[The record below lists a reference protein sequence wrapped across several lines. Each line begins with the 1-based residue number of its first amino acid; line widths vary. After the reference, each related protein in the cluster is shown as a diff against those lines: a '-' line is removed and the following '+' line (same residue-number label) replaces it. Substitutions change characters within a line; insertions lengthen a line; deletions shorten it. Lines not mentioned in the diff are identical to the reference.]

1 MRYVAQLIF
10 ILLFFI
16 SIESGF
22 PQGKAESNLSESS
35 ASTKDRV
42 TTVYHDRNSAECANN
57 YSNSY
62 YRYSERNLSRN
73 YADPSYEN
81 KNINKWENNFGK
93 TISADHISLNYFKVD
108 RSNKSLWNGKH
119 WNPSDFPLKVYVNE
133 TSSIMS
139 KSIYKKYI
147 DYAFQVWGKADNRV
161 RFEYVSS
168 VSNAD
173 ITITFEDNLMEK
185 YKENYLGLTDYE
197 LSRNNKI
204 KQSTIE
210 IGMLKMG
217 KDKLSDGEIKAT
229 IIHELGHA
237 IGLGHSD
244 NELDIMYPYIDPT
257 SSANMNFH
265 DLSTGDINAIKSVI
279 DLGFEK
285 QYTIK

>member
-1 MRYVAQLIF
+1 MKYIAQLIF
-10 ILLFFI
+10 ILLFVI
-16 SIESGF
+16 SIENGF

-35 ASTKDRV
+35 ASTKDRI
-42 TTVYHDRNSAECANN
+42 TTVYHDRNSAEYANN

-62 YRYSERNLSRN
+62 YRYSERNLVRN

-81 KNINKWENNFGK
+81 KNINQRENNFGK

-119 WNPSDFPLKVYVNE
+119 WNPADFPLKVYVNE
-133 TSSIMS
+133 TSSIRY

-161 RFEYVSS
+161 RFEYISS
-168 VSNAD
+168 VSDAD

-210 IGMLKMG
+210 IGMIKMG

>member
-1 MRYVAQLIF
+1 MKYIAKLIF
-10 ILLFFI
+10 ILLFVI
-16 SIESGF
+16 SIENGF

-35 ASTKDRV
+35 ASTKDRI
-42 TTVYHDRNSAECANN
+42 TTVYHDRNSAEYANN

-62 YRYSERNLSRN
+62 YRYSERNLVRN

-81 KNINKWENNFGK
+81 KNINQRENNFGK

-119 WNPSDFPLKVYVNE
+119 WNPADFPLKVYVNE
-133 TSSIMS
+133 TSSIRY

-161 RFEYVSS
+161 RFEYISS
-168 VSNAD
+168 VSDAD

-210 IGMLKMG
+210 IGMIKMG

>member
-1 MRYVAQLIF
+1 MRYIAQLIF
-10 ILLFFI
+10 ILLFVI
-16 SIESGF
+16 SIENGF

-35 ASTKDRV
+35 ASTKDRI
-42 TTVYHDRNSAECANN
+42 TTVYHDRNSAEYANN

-62 YRYSERNLSRN
+62 YRYSERNLVRN

-81 KNINKWENNFGK
+81 KNINQRENNFGK

-119 WNPSDFPLKVYVNE
+119 WNPADFPLKVYVNE
-133 TSSIMS
+133 TSSIRY

-161 RFEYVSS
+161 RFEYISS
-168 VSNAD
+168 VSDAD

-210 IGMLKMG
+210 IGMIKMG

>member
-10 ILLFFI
+10 VLFFFI

-22 PQGKAESNLSESS
+22 PQGKAESILSESS

-42 TTVYHDRNSAECANN
+42 TTLYYDRNSAENANKYAN
-57 YSNSY
+57 TY
-62 YRYSERNLSRN
+62 YRYYERNIRRDNIDLAYDR
-73 YADPSYEN
+73 
-81 KNINKWENNFGK
+81 KNINQRENNFRK

-119 WNPSDFPLKVYVNE
+119 WNPADFPLKVYVNE
-133 TSSIMS
+133 TSSIMY

-147 DYAFQVWGKADNRV
+147 DYAFQVWGKADNRI

-173 ITITFEDNLMEK
+173 ITITFEENLMDK

-210 IGMLKMG
+210 IGMVKMG
-217 KDKLSDGEIKAT
+217 KEKLSDGEIKAT

-244 NELDIMYPYIDPT
+244 NEIDIMYPYINPD
-257 SSANMNFH
+257 SSPDMSFQ
-265 DLSTGDINAIKSVI
+265 DLSTGDVGAIKSVI
-279 DLGFEK
+279 DLSFEK